1 MVAPTP
7 PSKPVLAGA
16 TARTAPAPI
25 KAAKAWLESHDPE
38 RGRPVLDVSQAAP
51 SDPPPQNMRDAI
63 ADFVRHDPE
72 AHLYGAI
79 LGDAG
84 LRADFAAHWSNAYDA
99 QVSASQVAITSG
111 CNQAFCAVIT
121 ALCSAGDN
129 VLLPVP
135 WYFNHKMWLDVM
147 GVEATPLPTGA
158 NLLPDASLAHQ
169 LITKKTK
176 AICLVSPNNPSGV
189 EYPDA
194 VLNAFYQ
201 LAKDHDLTL
210 IIDET
215 YKDFHSN
222 PKRPHSLLDAPDW
235 KQHLVQLYSFS
246 KAYRM
251 TGHRVGAII
260 AHKALLAEVEKYL
273 DTTTI
278 CASRVG
284 QFAAR
289 WGVNHLQS
297 WLAGQRKEILQRQSF
312 LKRNFEALERQ
323 GWELLGCGAY
333 FAYVKH
339 PFANSGVD
347 LAQKLVAEA
356 GILCLPGDMFAP
368 PGTPNAAKHLRLA
381 FANIDQTNLK
391 EMIIRLSN
399 LTFQLAPDSS
409 EA

>member
-1 MVAPTP
+1 MVAPNP

-79 LGDAG
+79 LGDAE

-169 LITKKTK
+169 LITKKPK
-176 AICLVSPNNPSGV
+176 PFVWSARIIP
-189 EYPDA
+189 
-194 VLNAFYQ
+194 
-201 LAKDHDLTL
+201 LAWNILTL
-210 IIDET
+210 
-215 YKDFHSN
+215 
-222 PKRPHSLLDAPDW
+222 
-235 KQHLVQLYSFS
+235 
-246 KAYRM
+246 
-251 TGHRVGAII
+251 
-260 AHKALLAEVEKYL
+260 
-273 DTTTI
+273 
-278 CASRVG
+278 C
-284 QFAAR
+284 
-289 WGVNHLQS
+289 
-297 WLAGQRKEILQRQSF
+297 
-312 LKRNFEALERQ
+312 
-323 GWELLGCGAY
+323 
-333 FAYVKH
+333 
-339 PFANSGVD
+339 
-347 LAQKLVAEA
+347 
-356 GILCLPGDMFAP
+356 
-368 PGTPNAAKHLRLA
+368 
-381 FANIDQTNLK
+381 
-391 EMIIRLSN
+391 
-399 LTFQLAPDSS
+399 
-409 EA
+409 

>member
-1 MVAPTP
+1 MVAHSST
-7 PSKPVLAGA
+7 SNLVLASA
-16 TARTAPAPI
+16 TARTAAAPI
-25 KAAKAWLESHDPE
+25 KAAKAWVAGHDQT
-38 RGRPVLDVSQAAP
+38 RGLPLLDVSQAAP
-51 SDPPPQNMRDAI
+51 SDPPPQSMRDAI
-63 ADFVRHDPE
+63 ANFVRHDPE

-84 LRADFAAHWSNAYDA
+84 LRTDFAMHWSNAYRG

-121 ALCSAGDN
+121 ALCSADDN

-147 GVEATPLPTGA
+147 GIEAKPLPTGS
-158 NLLPDASLAHQ
+158 NLLPDISVARQ

-189 EYPDA
+189 EYPDT
-194 VLNAFYQ
+194 LLIAFYQ
-201 LAKDHDLTL
+201 LAKDHKLKL

-215 YKDFHSN
+215 YKDFHSD

-235 KQHLVQLYSFS
+235 KRYLVQLYSFS
-246 KAYRM
+246 KAYRI

-260 AHKALLAEVEKYL
+260 ANEAILTEVEKYL

-289 WGVNHLQS
+289 WGINHLQS
-297 WLAGQRKEILQRQSF
+297 WLASQREEILQRQTF
-312 LKRNFEALERQ
+312 LRRDFEVLERK
-323 GWELLGCGAY
+323 GWELVGCGAF

-339 PFANSGVD
+339 PFASSGADFV
-347 LAQKLVAEA
+347 QKLVADA

-368 PGTPNAAKHLRLA
+368 SSTSNATKHLRLA
-381 FANIDQTNLK
+381 FANIDQSSLK

-399 LTFQLAPDSS
+399 LTLQLAPDCS

>member
-1 MVAPTP
+1 MVASPP

-25 KAAKAWLESHDPE
+25 KAAKAWLAGHDPA
-38 RGRPVLDVSQAAP
+38 RGIPVLDVSQAAP

-79 LGDAG
+79 LGDAE
-84 LRADFAAHWSNAYDA
+84 LRVDFAAHWSHAYKA

-147 GVEATPLPTGA
+147 GVEATPLSTGA

-194 VLNAFYQ
+194 GLNAFYQ
-201 LAKDHDLTL
+201 LA
-210 IIDET
+210 
-215 YKDFHSN
+215 
-222 PKRPHSLLDAPDW
+222 
-235 KQHLVQLYSFS
+235 
-246 KAYRM
+246 
-251 TGHRVGAII
+251 
-260 AHKALLAEVEKYL
+260 
-273 DTTTI
+273 
-278 CASRVG
+278 
-284 QFAAR
+284 
-289 WGVNHLQS
+289 
-297 WLAGQRKEILQRQSF
+297 
-312 LKRNFEALERQ
+312 
-323 GWELLGCGAY
+323 
-333 FAYVKH
+333 
-339 PFANSGVD
+339 
-347 LAQKLVAEA
+347 
-356 GILCLPGDMFAP
+356 
-368 PGTPNAAKHLRLA
+368 
-381 FANIDQTNLK
+381 
-391 EMIIRLSN
+391 
-399 LTFQLAPDSS
+399 
-409 EA
+409 